1 MPNSSTIAQRFPA
14 DNAPCYTLFMHTDI
28 EKDLHKALENFSKTL
43 PHFEDGRIDYTR
55 ASVSPAV
62 LCFVMC
68 KGKLLLAKRGQ
79 KVLAY
84 PGKWH
89 GIGGF
94 LDDPQ
99 KSLQQKI
106 YEELNEELGIRKEDI
121 AEIST
126 GKVIRVD
133 DPFLHRTW
141 DLYLSVVELKI
152 QTVIRLDW
160 EHTEYRWITPEDIE
174 KYDTVPGLDHAF
186 HEAIE
191 SLAKNT
197 KTD

>member
-1 MPNSSTIAQRFPA
+1 MS
-14 DNAPCYTLFMHTDI
+14 TDI
-28 EKDLHKALENFSKTL
+28 EKDLQKKLENLSKKL

-68 KGKLLLAKRGQ
+68 NGKLLLAKRGQ

-94 LDDPQ
+94 LDDPN
-99 KSLQQKI
+99 KSLLQKI
-106 YEELNEELGIRKEDI
+106 KEELNEELGVQEKDI
-121 AEIST
+121 AQITT

-133 DPFLHRTW
+133 DPILRRTW
-141 DLYLSVVELKI
+141 DLYLAIVELKVE
-152 QTVIRLDW
+152 THMRLDW
-160 EHTEYRWITPEDIE
+160 EHTECRWIAPEEIE

-186 HEAIE
+186 QEAIE

-197 KTD
+197 QTD